1 RKLGKTICIFERQ
14 VVLETCYVVKPS
26 LPCLTHPVLLKAS
39 VVHGVD
45 RGNGAL
51 SLQDFDAVELLDL
64 LFDQADGILW
74 SEEKAGRQTWPAPG
88 VVPQGTHGDGDGV
101 SAGDLLSVPDSLSG
115 SLQWSH
121 SPSDS
126 GIGEDPPS
134 DQTDSPPP
142 SDSPALHTA
151 PLPLSR
157 HDYEE
162 PDVTINLGY
171 GSKSESPCGHS
182 AIPLPPMPPIS
193 TGVPLTI
200 KDLLLLGTNEP
211 PPAPSQQPL
220 QELILNED
228 EKKLLAKE
236 GVSLSSQLPLTKM
249 EERILKK
256 IRRKIRNKHSAQ
268 ESRKKKKEYI
278 DTLEGRMAAC
288 SAHNQELQ
296 RKVLQLEKSNTSLM
310 EQLRRLQAL
319 LMTASSK
326 TAQTSTCVLVL
337 LLSFLLILVP
347 SLQPFSSSGV
357 SPAGDF
363 SSARG
368 QVSHFSPHN
377 GRQALSPLSVDGGV
391 EPIGSLLAKEE
402 QLPETN
408 GIPQNRS
415 VEERDHGRHGDPI
428 TGHAATVTWSSRQD
442 APLRPHADDM

>member
-1 RKLGKTICIFERQ
+1 
-14 VVLETCYVVKPS
+14 
-26 LPCLTHPVLLKAS
+26 H
-39 VVHGVD
+39 
-45 RGNGAL
+45 
-51 SLQDFDAVELLDL
+51 
-64 LFDQADGILW
+64 
-74 SEEKAGRQTWPAPG
+74 
-88 VVPQGTHGDGDGV
+88 
-101 SAGDLLSVPDSLSG
+101 
-115 SLQWSH
+115 
-121 SPSDS
+121 
-126 GIGEDPPS
+126 S

-162 PDVTINLGY
+162 PDVTINLG
-171 GSKSESPCGHS
+171 GWEAGFPGRG
-182 AIPLPPMPPIS
+182 PPHRPPIS

-363 SSARG
+363 SSARV
-368 QVSHFSPHN
+368 QSRWLHSVME

-391 EPIGSLLAKEE
+391 EPIGSLLTKEE

>member
-1 RKLGKTICIFERQ
+1 Q
-14 VVLETCYVVKPS
+14 
-26 LPCLTHPVLLKAS
+26 AS

-88 VVPQGTHGDGDGV
+88 HVSVVPQGTHGDGDGV

-157 HDYEE
+157 H
-162 PDVTINLGY
+162 PPPSHV
-171 GSKSESPCGHS
+171 S
-182 AIPLPPMPPIS
+182 AGGWEAGFPGRGPPHRPPIS

-377 GRQALSPLSVDGGV
+377 ASLWVQSRWLHSVMEGRQALSPLSVDGGV